1 MKTLRNRMLE
11 YMQLKNYSRRTIN
24 TYIACLATMSKHFN
38 QSPDKITSEQVKEYL
53 LKCIKNNQVTPSCI
67 NQYIS
72 SYKVLMTAV
81 LGRDWDAIQIPRP
94 RREKKLPVVFS
105 KSEVIKVLE
114 ATTNLKH
121 RVILSLAYSSGA
133 RLEEVSNLKVKDV
146 DSARMQI
153 KISCGKGKKDRYTIL
168 SPKLLVLLREYW
180 QLYRPK
186 TYLFEG
192 TDRKGPISIRTI
204 QHIFKHNLKR
214 SGIIKNASFHTL
226 RHSFA
231 THLLEQGINLRII
244 QELLGHTNIKT
255 TTVYTHLQNY
265 SPSSVTSPL
274 DKLE

>member
-1 MKTLRNRMLE
+1 MKTLRDRMLE

-24 TYIACLATMSKHFN
+24 TYIACLATMSKHYN
-38 QSPDKITSEQVKEYL
+38 LSPDKISSYQVQEYL
-53 LKCIKNNQVTPSCI
+53 VKCIKNNQVTPSCI

-72 SYKVLMTAV
+72 SYKVLMAGL
-81 LGRDWDAIQIPRP
+81 LGRNWESIHIPRP

-105 KSEVIKVLE
+105 KAEVSKLLE
-114 ATTNLKH
+114 GTKNLKH
-121 RVILSLAYSSGA
+121 KVILSLAYSSGA
-133 RLEEVSNLKVKDV
+133 RLEEVSHLKVKDI

-153 KISCGKGKKDRYTIL
+153 KIACGKGKKDRYTLL
-168 SPKLLVLLREYW
+168 SPKLLILLREYW

-186 TYLFEG
+186 IYLFEG
-192 TDRKGPISIRTI
+192 TYRKGPISTRTI
-204 QHIFKHNLKR
+204 QHIFKINLKR
-214 SGIIKNASFHTL
+214 SKITKNGSFHTL

-244 QELLGHTNIKT
+244 QELLGHTSIKT